1 MEKRLNKKIEL
12 YVSTFKDEIRN
23 KIMEIQFEE
32 TEKIHELMEFVYEYN
47 RLTLEKDDFSK
58 RKRLQNAIPV
68 TNRCSAKR
76 ANGDQCTRRRRD
88 DSEYCGT
95 HYKSAPHGLMGD
107 GVDGMVATE
116 DDVGGDGED
125 WSCAGETRATEGRDQ
140 PSLMNHRLEVV
151 AEEICGIVYY
161 LDKYGNVYRTEDILK
176 GKDNPDVIAKYV
188 KVSDKYTIPELG
200 LA

>member
-23 KIMEIQFEE
+23 KIMEIKFEE

-58 RKRLQNAIPV
+58 RKRVQNAIPV

-95 HYKSAPHGLMGD
+95 HYKNAPHGLIEESGMC
-107 GVDGMVATE
+107 GVL
-116 DDVGGDGED
+116 DGECNAEWTCEECD
-125 WSCAGETRATEGRDQ
+125 TSELNPEMVRQE
-140 PSLMNHRLEVV
+140 PPHMNHRMEVFV
-151 AEEICGIVYY
+151 EEICGIVYY
-161 LDKYGNVYRTEDILK
+161 LDKYGNVYCTEDILQ
-176 GKDNPDVIAKYV
+176 GKDNPSVIAKYV
-188 KVSDKYTIPELG
+188 KVSDHYTIPSLG
-200 LA
+200 LV